1 VTGKAYAVP
10 VARGLMHYVEGFF
23 LNWKE
28 SDKPLPERTRLTLQN
43 RVKAAAR
50 GGCCGHPGEPG
61 C

>member
-1 VTGKAYAVP
+1 VVEQAYPVP
-10 VARGLMHYVEGFF
+10 VAKGLMHYVEGFF

-28 SDKPLPERTRLTLQN
+28 SDRPLLERTEATLRN
-43 RVKAAAR
+43 RWRATVR

>member
-1 VTGKAYAVP
+1 MP

-28 SDKPLPERTRLTLQN
+28 SDKPLSERARLTLQN
-43 RVKAAAR
+43 RVKATVR